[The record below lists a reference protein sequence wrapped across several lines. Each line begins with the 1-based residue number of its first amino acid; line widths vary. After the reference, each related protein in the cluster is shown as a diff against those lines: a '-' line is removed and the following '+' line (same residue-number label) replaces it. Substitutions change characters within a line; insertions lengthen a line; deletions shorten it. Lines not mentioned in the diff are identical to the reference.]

1 MAAGAFSVVAY
12 IPRDCGVVLMDKTI
26 AASHQFKRIPAEPS
40 SLMTTLA
47 VVTRAHLL
55 WLASILNN
63 SGLDGIRTLPPE
75 HTPPGHF
82 LLVLKCSKMPVIS
95 IYS

>member
-26 AASHQFKRIPAEPS
+26 AASHQFKRIPAQPA

-55 WLASILNN
+55 WLALILNN
-63 SGLDGIRTLPPE
+63 SGLLGIRTFSLNI
-75 HTPPGHF
+75 TPPGHF
-82 LLVLKCSKMPVIS
+82 LPVLKCRKMLITS
-95 IYS
+95 I